1 MTTTLTNEE
10 KLSIVNQHI
19 RSVDYSLYGYELDL
33 IQANAVSSPDAGQ
46 VSAINARIAQ
56 SNLVKEA
63 LVTERDSLTVVV
75 PEQELKWQIKL
86 N

>member
-75 PEQELKWQIKL
+75 PE
-86 N
+86 